1 MHPLSP
7 DLTKLSLEE
16 LAEKR
21 SELQKRMSFA
31 YRTGNSDMIQQ
42 LTLMIDDYEQEEKAR
57 AQKTMNNMQNKN
69 KNFGNIINISR

>member
-16 LAEKR
+16 LSEKR

-42 LTLMIDDYEQEEKAR
+42 LTMMIDDYEQEEKAR
-57 AQKTMNNMQNKN
+57 AQKTMNDMQNKN

>member
-57 AQKTMNNMQNKN
+57 AQKTMNDMQNKN

>member
-42 LTLMIDDYEQEEKAR
+42 LTMMIDDYEQEEKAR
-57 AQKTMNNMQNKN
+57 AQKTMNDMQNKN

>member
-7 DLTKLSLEE
+7 DLTNLSLEE
-16 LAEKR
+16 LEEKR

-42 LTLMIDDYEQEEKAR
+42 LTMMIDDYEQEEKAR
-57 AQKTMNNMQNKN
+57 AQKTMNDMQNKN